1 MPELPKQNWRSLA
14 RKMYLEDM
22 EKIQWV
28 PPFMGLTF
36 KVEGKTY
43 KQVNKCGRQVQIVKG
58 AKKKK
63 KK

>member
-1 MPELPKQNWRSLA
+1 
-14 RKMYLEDM
+14 MYLEDM

-43 KQVNKCGRQVQIVKG
+43 NNKQINVVGNFRWSKEL
-58 AKKKK
+58 KKKK
-63 KK
+63 KVIK

>member
-1 MPELPKQNWRSLA
+1 
-14 RKMYLEDM
+14 MYLEDM

-43 KQVNKCGRQVQIVKG
+43 NNKQVNKCGRQLQIVKG

-63 KK
+63 K